1 MADDLTLEASEKI
14 IAAAK
19 KKAAQLNTRMD
30 IAVVDAGGNLKAFA
44 RMDGAWLGSIDISI
58 RKARTARWFDMNTGE
73 IGKLSQ
79 PGGPLYGI
87 EHSNDGLITFPGGVP
102 LKNSKG
108 EIVGA
113 IGVSGST
120 VESTVLPLTPIAPTI
135 SPLEFFRGTPPGKV
149 INPSLLCSIPYK
161 GPPGCESFP
170 ISPVF
175 MSNQRAVRALRI
187 EMSMLPSHAP
197 SMRANAFRLPP
208 ASTTAISMRVLSCAA
223 FFFAA
228 AMIFSDASKVRSS
241 AIRHLAWESGQT
253 FFLSWWRKSRDLCS
267 AWVFSRCV
275 GGASRSVGSAWSRL
289 GG

>member
-1 MADDLTLEASEKI
+1 MADDLTLEAAEKI
-14 IAAAK
+14 ISAAN
-19 KKAAQLNTRMD
+19 KKAAQLKTRMD

-120 VESTVLPLTPIAPTI
+120 VENDHAVAVAGAEVL
-135 SPLEFFRGTPPGKV
+135 GK
-149 INPSLLCSIPYK
+149 
-161 GPPGCESFP
+161 
-170 ISPVF
+170 
-175 MSNQRAVRALRI
+175 
-187 EMSMLPSHAP
+187 
-197 SMRANAFRLPP
+197 
-208 ASTTAISMRVLSCAA
+208 
-223 FFFAA
+223 
-228 AMIFSDASKVRSS
+228 
-241 AIRHLAWESGQT
+241 
-253 FFLSWWRKSRDLCS
+253 
-267 AWVFSRCV
+267 
-275 GGASRSVGSAWSRL
+275 
-289 GG
+289 